1 MKFQNAYV
9 IERYCLEIS
18 KDIFVFIKTVI
29 WIYIILIN
37 KINYSR
43 SECRNNK
50 INYINYILT
59 SVLRNS
65 YNSLY
70 K

>member
-29 WIYIILIN
+29 
-37 KINYSR
+37 
-43 SECRNNK
+43 
-50 INYINYILT
+50 
-59 SVLRNS
+59 
-65 YNSLY
+65 
-70 K
+70 